1 MLLPTLNLFGFR
13 RHPHRAMPPSP
24 HDELALLHV
33 TDEIDEVVRLVG
45 ESYQAWQD
53 TH

>member
-1 MLLPTLNLFGFR
+1 VAAQGKLR
-13 RHPHRAMPPSP
+13 EA
-24 HDELALLHV
+24 ELALLHI
-33 TDEIDEVVRLVG
+33 TDDVDDVVRLVG

>member
-1 MLLPTLNLFGFR
+1 
-13 RHPHRAMPPSP
+13 MPRLVLGLAAKGGWY
-24 HDELALLHV
+24 DTTVELALLHV